1 MSSPSPALRRG
12 ARLFVTGGTGFVGRS
27 LLRFLNQSAG
37 RLENIRTTVLT
48 RDPGRFAARH
58 PDLTRRIE
66 MLRGDVRD
74 FVWPKTKFTH
84 VIHAA
89 ADTGA
94 GAANRP
100 QELVGTII
108 DGTARVLDFAVTCGA
123 EKMLFLS
130 SGAVYGPQPDALER
144 IPEDYAGAP
153 DPADP
158 AGAYGS
164 AKRAAEQLCASPA
177 RDRLAVKVAR
187 LFALVGEDLPLDG
200 PFAIGNFIRDALAGG
215 PIRVQG
221 DGSPVR
227 SYLYQNDL
235 AHWLL
240 EILERGHPGRAYNV
254 GSDQPISIAELARLV
269 AGVVSP
275 GAAVHISSQR
285 ADYPGRLRYV
295 PSIERARSE
304 LGLVPRVLLAEAIRL
319 TAERRRR

>member
-37 RLENIRTTVLT
+37 GLEDIRTTVLT
-48 RDPGRFAARH
+48 RDPGRFAARY
-58 PDLTRRIE
+58 PDLARRIE

-94 GAANRP
+94 SAADPPR
-100 QELVGTII
+100 ELVGTII
-108 DGTARVLDFAVTCGA
+108 DGSVRVLDFATACGA
-123 EKMLFLS
+123 QKMLLIS
-130 SGAVYGPQPDALER
+130 SGAIYGRQPDTLER

-158 AGAYGS
+158 GSAYGS
-164 AKRAAEQLCASPA
+164 AKRAAEQLCTSAA
-177 RDRLAVKVAR
+177 HGRLAVKVAR
-187 LFALVGEDLPLDG
+187 LFACVGEDLPLDAH
-200 PFAIGNFIRDALAGG
+200 FAIGNFIRDALAGG
-215 PIRVQG
+215 PIQVHG

-227 SYLYQNDL
+227 SYLYQSDL
-235 AHWLL
+235 AQWLL

-254 GSDQPISIAELARLV
+254 GSDQAVSIGELARLV
-269 AGVVSP
+269 ADVVSP
-275 GAAVHISSQR
+275 AAAVRISAQR
-285 ADYPGRLRYV
+285 ADYPGRLRYL

-304 LGLVPRVLLAEAIRL
+304 LGLFPRTPLAEAIRL
-319 TAERRRR
+319 TAAQRRR

>member
-1 MSSPSPALRRG
+1 MSLPSPGLRRG
-12 ARLFVTGGTGFVGRS
+12 SRLFVTGGTGFVGRS
-27 LLRFLNQSAG
+27 LLKFLDQSASG
-37 RLENIRTTVLT
+37 LENIRTTVLT
-48 RDPGRFAARH
+48 RDPERFTARY
-58 PDLTRRIE
+58 PDLARRIE

-84 VIHAA
+84 IIHAA
-89 ADTGA
+89 ADTGT

-108 DGTARVLDFAVTCGA
+108 DGTARVLDFAAACGA

-158 AGAYGS
+158 ASAYGS
-164 AKRAAEQLCASPA
+164 AKRAAEQLCVSAA
-177 RDRLAVKVAR
+177 RGRLAVKVAR
-187 LFALVGEDLPLDG
+187 LFAFVGEDLPLDAR
-200 PFAIGNFIRDALAGG
+200 FAIGNFIRDALAGG

-227 SYLYQNDL
+227 SYLYQSDL
-235 AHWLL
+235 AQWLL

-254 GSDQPISIAELARLV
+254 GSDQPISIAALARLV
-269 AGVVSP
+269 ADVVSP
-275 GAAVHISSQR
+275 AAAIRISAQR

-304 LGLVPRVLLAEAIRL
+304 LGLVPRVPLAEAIRL
-319 TAERRRR
+319 TAAQRRR